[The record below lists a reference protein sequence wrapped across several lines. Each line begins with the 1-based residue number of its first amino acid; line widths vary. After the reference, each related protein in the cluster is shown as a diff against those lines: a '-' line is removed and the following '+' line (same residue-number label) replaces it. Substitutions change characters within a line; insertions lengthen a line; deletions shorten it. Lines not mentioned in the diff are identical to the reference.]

1 MHARSA
7 ARQESAP
14 AFLKRAN
21 LHPLI
26 HVALTPQRHLVVA
39 TRDSEDAAG
48 DAPANRPNRAAQR
61 EAHAKRDFVVESGG
75 RRGGG
80 GAHTHTH
87 TCKLLCAR
95 RFERRVAHHD
105 IWIDLETHSPARPA
119 VQMIT
124 FLSCEHEAIISAAPS
139 TVGAHA
145 TSRTQSVCRSS
156 ARPSVASSAQ
166 VLPLSSQ
173 FQILTRLSQPAVTSR
188 MPLHA
193 GAHETAFTPIL
204 CALIIVEVHCRGST
218 TSAAR
223 RRGERASRVRTWT
236 AGVTV

>member
-1 MHARSA
+1 
-7 ARQESAP
+7 
-14 AFLKRAN
+14 L
-21 LHPLI
+21 
-26 HVALTPQRHLVVA
+26 
-39 TRDSEDAAG
+39 G
-48 DAPANRPNRAAQR
+48 
-61 EAHAKRDFVVESGG
+61 
-75 RRGGG
+75 
-80 GAHTHTH
+80 
-87 TCKLLCAR
+87 
-95 RFERRVAHHD
+95 
-105 IWIDLETHSPARPA
+105 THSPERPA

-218 TSAAR
+218 TSAAM